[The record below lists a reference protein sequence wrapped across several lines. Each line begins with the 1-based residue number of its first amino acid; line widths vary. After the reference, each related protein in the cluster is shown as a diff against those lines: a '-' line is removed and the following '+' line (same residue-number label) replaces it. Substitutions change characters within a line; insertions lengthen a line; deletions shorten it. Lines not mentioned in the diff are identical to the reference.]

1 MIEVNIKIDPSKCR
15 YHVDYYDICQKNCF
29 YCKDNI
35 KNDKCPILAER
46 NSAADVKEKR

>member
-1 MIEVNIKIDPSKCR
+1 MITATEQINPNECK

-35 KNDKCPILAER
+35 KNDKCPILTER
-46 NSAADVKEKR
+46 NSATDVKEKR

>member
-1 MIEVNIKIDPSKCR
+1 MQNINPNECK

-35 KNDKCPILAER
+35 KNDKCPMCIRCSEY
-46 NSAADVKEKR
+46 KENKDNE